1 MPPPSNGAPED
12 CDKLVKPEQPVFPRM
27 EPTPDNGVAGLMPG
41 AAISV
46 DPSGIPAAGTVRP
59 VPRTS
64 GDVAMPEGDCRP
76 GVIAGAL
83 AGFHHT
89 NAAATSRGVHRL
101 NAMARNNPGVAEEA
115 IPVSGSEAGMCNSPD
130 TSHNKR

>member
-12 CDKLVKPEQPVFPRM
+12 CNKLVKPEQPVFPRM

-59 VPRTS
+59 APGTS

-76 GVIAGAL
+76 GIIA
-83 AGFHHT
+83 
-89 NAAATSRGVHRL
+89 
-101 NAMARNNPGVAEEA
+101 
-115 IPVSGSEAGMCNSPD
+115 
-130 TSHNKR
+130 